1 MWKNRKNKIFIY
13 LQLKDIWCFT
23 KFLLSSQ
30 CNMHS
35 VIFSQISSRLKNFPS
50 NQSPIF
56 LISFL
61 QKEGFCIVRY
71 GFIKSHENVKC
82 NVEFVLVVRVEIFQI
97 DHFIAEQLVVE
108 VSKLQ
113 THVITFL
120 YHPVQIFQLIH
131 VLQSVY
137 FYAK

>member
-1 MWKNRKNKIFIY
+1 
-13 LQLKDIWCFT
+13 
-23 KFLLSSQ
+23 
-30 CNMHS
+30 MHS

-82 NVEFVLVVRVEIFQI
+82 NVEFVLVVRVEILIKITQCHCL
-97 DHFIAEQLVVE
+97 DP
-108 VSKLQ
+108 
-113 THVITFL
+113 TFL
-120 YHPVQIFQLIH
+120 QNRTTDFDETLHAAWVRVWLPEGFGNSGRSGYSPVQKKGGRR
-131 VLQSVY
+131 SP
-137 FYAK
+137 